1 MDVAMPNLN
10 GVDATRILARDQPD
24 VKVIGLSMHER
35 REMSRAMLEAG
46 ATIYLSK
53 DGPFD
58 ELVAAI
64 RSAGGQP
71 ATAA

>member
-1 MDVAMPNLN
+1 MEAKVA
-10 GVDATRILARDQPD
+10 GARDGSQPLASLRH
-24 VKVIGLSMHER
+24 GSTHER

-58 ELVAAI
+58 PLVAAI
-64 RSAGGQP
+64 RDAGTRP